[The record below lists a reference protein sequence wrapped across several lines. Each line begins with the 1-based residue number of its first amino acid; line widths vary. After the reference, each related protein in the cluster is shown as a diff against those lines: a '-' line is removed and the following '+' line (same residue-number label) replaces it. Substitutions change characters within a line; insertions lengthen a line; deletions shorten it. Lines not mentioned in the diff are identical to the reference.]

1 MIYII
6 RHGQTDMNN
15 RKVLQGRS
23 DHPLNDAG
31 IAQAQK
37 AAYELRHIS
46 FTKVYTSPL
55 KRAVQTAE
63 ILAPNAHAVIDD
75 RLIEMDYGPYEGADL
90 NHLPPEILTFFS
102 DFAHNPAPEGM
113 EQLSSV
119 VERAGSFLEE
129 IRDQEG
135 DILISTHAIAMK
147 GILEYLT
154 PGSGGAY
161 WSKYIGN
168 CAVYVAEN
176 INGTIGV
183 PKELEISTSAIRS
196 QERENAE

>member
-1 MIYII
+1 MIYFI

-55 KRAVQTAE
+55 KRAIQTAE

-102 DFAHNPAPEGM
+102 DFAHNPAPE
-113 EQLSSV
+113 EWSS
-119 VERAGSFLEE
+119 
-129 IRDQEG
+129 
-135 DILISTHAIAMK
+135 
-147 GILEYLT
+147 
-154 PGSGGAY
+154 
-161 WSKYIGN
+161 
-168 CAVYVAEN
+168 
-176 INGTIGV
+176 
-183 PKELEISTSAIRS
+183 
-196 QERENAE
+196 